1 MVTIFDLNVKD
12 KIISL
17 SNKSRISK
25 TPAVL
30 DFRGRGGGVHTVQT
44 VGKGTR
50 FVAVITVC
58 DETDT
63 PDLARRER

>member
-1 MVTIFDLNVKD
+1 MITGRHD
-12 KIISL
+12 KLIGTCHCPNERFPTGLYNTS
-17 SNKSRISK
+17 
-25 TPAVL
+25 
-30 DFRGRGGGVHTVQT
+30 TVQT
-44 VGKGTR
+44 VGGGGTR